1 MAIYK
6 GLYVQRLSNGT
17 IIGVQVE
24 NCNGMSLPLNPGA
37 YVERG
42 ISPPIEM
49 LPNRKVSLNG
59 ARPNSGAHY
68 QNC

>member
-1 MAIYK
+1 MTIYK

-24 NCNGMSLPLNPGA
+24 SCHGVSLPLNPGA
-37 YVERG
+37 YIERG
-42 ISPPIEM
+42 ISPPIDK
-49 LPNRKVSLNG
+49 LPDRKIMLNG
-59 ARPNSGAHY
+59 MKMNVGGHY